1 VQGFIL
7 RLFFAALP
15 ESEVRHRLASAAQAP
30 SMTADARR
38 VREENYHLTLAFAG
52 EVSNS
57 QAATLR
63 AVGAAILSRACEVCF
78 DVFEYWRKSE
88 VLVIAASEQPRGLQ
102 DLHHELTA
110 GLRRL
115 GLVEDPVPFRAHVTL
130 ARKVSQAPVL
140 PAMSQ
145 LCWNVQAFHLVRS
158 ARSAVGSV
166 YTVVDTWPLLD
177 EEPRAE

>member
-1 VQGFIL
+1 
-7 RLFFAALP
+7 LFFAALP
-15 ESEVRHRLASAAQAP
+15 PSDVRERLASAAQSLP
-30 SMTADARR
+30 LTADARR

-57 QAATLR
+57 QAAALR
-63 AVGAAILSRACEVCF
+63 AVGAALHSPAFEVCF

-88 VLVIAASEQPRGLQ
+88 VLVIAASEQRRGLL
-102 DLHHELTA
+102 DLNHRLSA
-110 GLRRL
+110 GFRRL
-115 GLVEDPVPFRAHVTL
+115 GLAEDPAPFRAHVTL
-130 ARKVSQAPVL
+130 ARKVSQVPML
-140 PAMSQ
+140 PAMCQ

-158 ARSAVGSV
+158 ARSAAGSV